1 MSAADSVEMLLRE
14 LKLPSFVAHHQAL
27 AEQAE
32 QGGWGF
38 RQYLL
43 QLAEIEVKERH
54 ERKILRLRKFSQLPA
69 EKTLATLQ
77 LKRLPARVRRTLP
90 TLCEGGFVERA
101 ENLLAFGLP
110 GRGKTHLVCAIGH
123 ELVDRGYKV
132 LFTPAYRLVQ
142 RLLAAKRELMLPLEM
157 RRLDRIDAIILDDI
171 GYIQQDREEMEV
183 LFTLLAERYERR
195 SVILTSNLVF
205 SQWDKIFKDPMTTAA
220 AIDRLV
226 HHSTILELTGKS
238 FRNEEAEK
246 RQREQRRRR
255 VPEKDR
261 RS

>member
-1 MSAADSVEMLLRE
+1 MSAADSVGMLLRE

-32 QGGWGF
+32 RGGWGF
-38 RQYLL
+38 EQYLL
-43 QLAEIEVKERH
+43 QLAELEVKERH

-77 LKRLPARVRRTLP
+77 LKRLPAPVRRTLP

-123 ELVDRGYKV
+123 ELVAQGYKV

-157 RRLDRIDAIILDDI
+157 RRLDRIDAIILD
-171 GYIQQDREEMEV
+171 
-183 LFTLLAERYERR
+183 
-195 SVILTSNLVF
+195 
-205 SQWDKIFKDPMTTAA
+205 
-220 AIDRLV
+220 
-226 HHSTILELTGKS
+226 
-238 FRNEEAEK
+238 
-246 RQREQRRRR
+246 
-255 VPEKDR
+255 
-261 RS
+261 